1 MQLEIVKQDITTI
14 PPDFFSSDFL
24 ICHCISA
31 DAAMGAGVALA
42 LVRRFPSMKSEVK
55 DCLKDIPLTQRISQ
69 VVFFVDDTSNALSNT
84 IVANMITKARYW
96 EKSSTMPHGAYLIN
110 LCRCLVSVRQVMLER
125 GIKKLAMPKIGC
137 GLDRCSWTDVESI
150 ISDVF
155 GDTDID
161 ITVCVL

>member
-14 PPDFFSSDFL
+14 SSDFL

-55 DCLKDIPLTQRISQ
+55 DCLETIPFAQRVSQ
-69 VVFFVDDTSNALSNT
+69 VVFFVDDTSNAL
-84 IVANMITKARYW
+84 IANMITKTHYW
-96 EKSSTMPHGAYLIN
+96 DKSSTMPQGAYLNN
-110 LCRCLVSVRQVMLER
+110 LRQCLILVKQVMLER
-125 GIKKLAMPKIGC
+125 DIKKLAMPKIGC
-137 GLDRCSWTDVESI
+137 GLDRCSWIEVESI
-150 ISDVF
+150 ILDVF
-155 GDTDID
+155 GGTDID

>member
-1 MQLEIVKQDITTI
+1 MYLEIVKKDITTI
-14 PPDFFSSDFL
+14 SSDFL

-55 DCLKDIPLTQRISQ
+55 ERLKSIPLTQRIGQ
-69 VVFFVDDTSNALSNT
+69 VVFFVDDTSNSL
-84 IVANMITKARYW
+84 IANMITKTHYW
-96 EKSSTMPHGAYLIN
+96 EKSSTMPQGVYLDN
-110 LCRCLVSVRQVMLER
+110 LRRCLVSVRQVMLER

-137 GLDRCSWTDVESI
+137 GLDRCSWMEVESI
-150 ISDVF
+150 ILDVF
-155 GDTDID
+155 NGTDID

>member
-1 MQLEIVKQDITTI
+1 MQLEIVKKDITTI
-14 PPDFFSSDFL
+14 SSDFL

-55 DCLKDIPLTQRISQ
+55 DCLKNTPLCQQ
-69 VVFFVDDTSNALSNT
+69 VGQAVFYVDDTTNAV
-84 IVANMITKARYW
+84 VANMITKTHYW
-96 EKSSTMPHGAYLIN
+96 DKSSTMPQGAYLDN
-110 LCRCLVSVRQVMLER
+110 LRQCLILVKQVMLER
-125 GIKKLAMPKIGC
+125 NIKKLAMPKIGC

-150 ISDVF
+150 ILDIF
-155 GDTDID
+155 DGTDYD

>member
-14 PPDFFSSDFL
+14 SSDFL

-55 DCLKDIPLTQRISQ
+55 DCLATIPFAQRIGQ
-69 VVFFVDDTSNALSNT
+69 VVFFVDDTTNA

-96 EKSSTMPHGAYLIN
+96 EKSSTMPHGAYLDN
-110 LCRCLVSVRQVMLER
+110 LRQCLILVKQVMLER
-125 GIKKLAMPKIGC
+125 DIKKLAMPKIGC
-137 GLDRCSWTDVESI
+137 GLDRCSWMDVESI
-150 ISDVF
+150 ILDVF
-155 GDTDID
+155 DGTDYD

>member
-14 PPDFFSSDFL
+14 SSNFL

-42 LVRRFPSMKSEVK
+42 LVRRFPSMKPEVR
-55 DCLKDIPLTQRISQ
+55 DCLKDIPLAQRVSQ
-69 VVFFVDDTSNALSNT
+69 VVFFVDDTSNT
-84 IVANMITKARYW
+84 IIANMVTKTHYW
-96 EKSSTMPHGAYLIN
+96 DKSSTMPQGVYLDN
-110 LCRCLVSVRQVMLER
+110 LRQCLILVKQVMLER

-137 GLDRCSWTDVESI
+137 GLDRCSWMDVKSI
-150 ISDVF
+150 ILDVF
-155 GDTDID
+155 DGTDYD

>member
-1 MQLEIVKQDITTI
+1 MQLEIVKKDITTI
-14 PPDFFSSDFL
+14 SSDFL

-55 DCLKDIPLTQRISQ
+55 DCLKDTPLRQRVGQ
-69 VVFFVDDTSNALSNT
+69 VVFYVDDTTNAV
-84 IVANMITKARYW
+84 VANMVTKTHYW
-96 EKSSTMPHGAYLIN
+96 YKSSTMPQGAYLDN
-110 LCRCLVSVRQVMLER
+110 LRRCLVSVRQVMLER

-137 GLDRCSWTDVESI
+137 GLDRCSWMEVESI
-150 ISDVF
+150 ILDVF
-155 GDTDID
+155 DGTDID

>member
-1 MQLEIVKQDITTI
+1 MHLEIVRQDITTI
-14 PPDFFSSDFL
+14 SSDFFSSDFL

-42 LVRRFPSMKSEVK
+42 LTRRFPSMKSEVK
-55 DCLKDIPLTQRISQ
+55 GCLATIPFAQRIGQ
-69 VVFFVDDTSNALSNT
+69 VVFFVDDTTNA